1 MLHVHRRGYV
11 AANVQFPFKKR
22 IDPEQLFLARGD
34 AAVCR
39 QFSDMKISISE
50 KIVASTG
57 GRDLS

>member
-39 QFSDMKISISE
+39 QFSDMKRTE
-50 KIVASTG
+50 PWFFYFLRRG
-57 GRDLS
+57 YY